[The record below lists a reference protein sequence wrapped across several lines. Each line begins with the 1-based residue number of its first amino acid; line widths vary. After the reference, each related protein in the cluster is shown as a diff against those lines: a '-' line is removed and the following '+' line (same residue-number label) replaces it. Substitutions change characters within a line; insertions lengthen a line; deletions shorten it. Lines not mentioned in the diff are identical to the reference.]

1 MPPPHLPRRPE
12 IIHGLSNLLQ
22 NAMEFAR
29 SRVEVLVRWDE
40 RNIRLEILDDGP
52 GLNVDIL
59 SALGE
64 PYVTSRPDSGGMG
77 LGVFIAMN
85 LLRRSGASVAF
96 ANRPGGG
103 TRVTVRWP
111 RTTAKQGATG
121 K

>member
-1 MPPPHLPRRPE
+1 
-12 IIHGLSNLLQ
+12 LSNLLQ

-29 SRVEVLVRWDE
+29 SRVDVEVHWDD
-40 RNIRLEILDDGP
+40 RRIHIDILDDGP

-64 PYVTSRPDSGGMG
+64 PYVTSRPDAGGMG

-85 LLRRSGASVAF
+85 LLRRSGATVSL

-103 TRVTVRWP
+103 ARASVTWARPTV
-111 RTTAKQGATG
+111 AK
-121 K
+121 